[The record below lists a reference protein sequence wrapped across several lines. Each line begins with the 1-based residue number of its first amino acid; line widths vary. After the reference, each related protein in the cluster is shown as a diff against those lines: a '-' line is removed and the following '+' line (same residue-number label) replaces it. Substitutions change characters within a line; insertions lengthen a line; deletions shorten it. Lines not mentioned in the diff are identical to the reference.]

1 MNAACGLYEEAAI
14 LAVKLLKTLIGMG
27 LNTSDKFFVCFWE
40 RLHLVRHIGQVR
52 DETHKLGGQLG
63 GEMWRHG
70 LSVLI
75 QVMCRNV

>member
-1 MNAACGLYEEAAI
+1 MDAACGLYEEAAI

-40 RLHLVRHIGQVR
+40 RLHLVRRTRQVS
-52 DETHKLGGQLG
+52 DETHKVGRQLG
-63 GEMWRHG
+63 SEMWRHG